1 MKEDYNLAG
10 WAAIASALFF
20 LPIMG
25 LTIYFDLQPDSAAKV
40 GSLLVLVIFLDFIS
54 KIFMLYALLRF
65 RDLLNQRYQFHAVDH
80 LIVILWVVGVC
91 IGTLSYLLRVIPD
104 AKVPVLITGATLMVL
119 YGVLGI
125 VYATRL
131 LRLPGNLNGLLKP
144 LAYTTIATSV
154 CFLLVIPAPFGL
166 ALAVATS
173 VILGLVL
180 LRQKDEELEELEIV

>member
-10 WAAIASALFF
+10 WAAIVSAIFF

-25 LTIYFDLQPDSAAKV
+25 LTIYYDLQPDSAEQV

-91 IGTLSYLLRVIPD
+91 IGTLAYLVRVLPD
-104 AKVPVLITGATLMVL
+104 AKVPVLVTGATLMVL
-119 YGVLGI
+119 SGVLGI
-125 VYATRL
+125 IYATRL

-144 LAYTTIATSV
+144 LAYTTIAGSV
-154 CFLLVIPAPFGL
+154 CFLVVILSPLGL
-166 ALAVATS
+166 ALYIATS